1 MKKATFIL
9 LFLGSIVLSSCEKNE
24 VVQTRKKDSVSRSS
38 KINSDEQ
45 TEPTLQEPLEI
56 TDPNDKND
64 RLNR

>member
-64 RLNR
+64 RLNS